1 MHAARMDSPA
11 ADLADDVAGMLHEEV
26 DVDHGAGL
34 VTPGT
39 WPIRTSQPSPA
50 SGTATRPGSND
61 QSVPASLAE
70 TAHSRAA
77 SRDGPSIPDTS
88 SVGGPSSR
96 EPSRSGQP
104 RPLPCAPNHPSAASL
119 RVAFA
124 RTPTA
129 WDSPHPHR
137 AFVCSPHGREPLAV
151 VWDNCVLHSGG
162 THSPRGICT
171 APANE

>member
-1 MHAARMDSPA
+1 VHAARMDAPA

-26 DVDHGAGL
+26 DVDNGAGL

-77 SRDGPSIPDTS
+77 SRDGPSTS
-88 SVGGPSSR
+88 TMGGPSSR

-129 WDSPHPHR
+129 WDSPHPPS

-151 VWDNCVLHSGG
+151 VWDNCVLHYG